1 MERMN
6 KSAEHLFFPTF
17 DGEEMLDCLREL
29 VRIDSSWV
37 PEGDGYSLYIRPT
50 IISTHSFL
58 GVAAAAN
65 VKLYVILSPVGPY
78 YATGF
83 NAVTLLADPKFV
95 RAWPGGSGH
104 TKIGGN
110 YAPTISVQ
118 RKAAEQGF
126 SQVLWLFGEDEEVT
140 EVGTM
145 NQFFFWERPEG
156 GRELVTAPLDGTIL
170 PGVTR
175 DSILQLVR
183 DWGEFE
189 VNERKYT
196 MKEILSAVEDGRMI
210 EAFGCGTAALVCPVK
225 QIGYR
230 GKRYAIPL
238 DPENPEEQAG
248 PLSRRLFKTITD
260 IQTGRVDYKDWSMII

>member
-1 MERMN
+1 MKRLSTVPRIFSRSSKLARNASTAPPILAEINSDLLIVEKTTTPKPKLPREKLVFGQSFSDHLLEIDWSNDHGWHAPKIRPYGDFTVSPAASVFHYGMGAFEGMKAYRCSKDSNQIRLFRPEKNMDRMN

-17 DGEEMLDCLREL
+17 DGEELLDCLREL

-50 IISTHSFL
+50 MISTHAFV
-58 GVAAAAN
+58 GVAPAAN

-145 NQFFFWERPEG
+145 NQFFF
-156 GRELVTAPLDGTIL
+156 
-170 PGVTR
+170 
-175 DSILQLVR
+175 
-183 DWGEFE
+183 
-189 VNERKYT
+189 
-196 MKEILSAVEDGRMI
+196 
-210 EAFGCGTAALVCPVK
+210 
-225 QIGYR
+225 
-230 GKRYAIPL
+230 
-238 DPENPEEQAG
+238 
-248 PLSRRLFKTITD
+248 
-260 IQTGRVDYKDWSMII
+260 